1 MRSKLVASLVTTVAL
16 GCLGAPA
23 WAAQLQP
30 TRPVSPELYSGRWY
44 EIARTPNRMQR
55 DCQASRFDFSN
66 WVSGAF
72 SAVQTCHKGEPGG
85 PKSTITVSGH
95 VLPASNNAK
104 MQLGILGGLIS
115 QQYWI
120 LDHAADDAWVI
131 MTTPNDR
138 YVWLLSRS
146 PVLDNAPKAA
156 AIQRL
161 QSLGFQLSKLAFE
174 QQLAPH

>member
-1 MRSKLVASLVTTVAL
+1 MRSKFVASLVTTAAL
-16 GCLGAPA
+16 GCIGAPA

-30 TRPVSPELYSGRWY
+30 TKPVSADLYSGRWY
-44 EIARTPNRMQR
+44 EIARTPNKMQR
-55 DCQASRFDFSN
+55 DCQASFFEFSN

-72 SAVQTCHKGEPGG
+72 SAVQTCHKGDPAG
-85 PKSTITVSGH
+85 PKSSINLSGH

-115 QQYWI
+115 QQYWV

-146 PVLDNAPKAA
+146 PALNNSARAA
-156 AIQRL
+156 AVQRL
-161 QSLGFQLSKLAFE
+161 HALGLLNLAFE
-174 QQLAPH
+174 QQLAH